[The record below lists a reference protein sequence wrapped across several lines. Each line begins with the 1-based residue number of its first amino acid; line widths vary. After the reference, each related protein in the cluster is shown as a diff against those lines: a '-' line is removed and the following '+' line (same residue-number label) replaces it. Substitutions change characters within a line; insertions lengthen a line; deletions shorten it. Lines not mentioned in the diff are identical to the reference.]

1 MGALDASSSG
11 SKASGFWG
19 APGGP
24 TSWCCE
30 GSHERRGVVR
40 CGRQEQLSGPGF
52 LHVWTASEGETG
64 AAGAK
69 CRLTLKL
76 KIIDRSYIKNKYLFV
91 LHFTLYFVK
100 LFMTVFTNV
109 FFFYFFVKLFVH
121 K

>member
-64 AAGAK
+64 AGGVK
-69 CRLTLKL
+69 IKFTFKL
-76 KIIDRSYIKNKYLFV
+76 ELMDRQNLNPKKSN
-91 LHFTLYFVK
+91 
-100 LFMTVFTNV
+100 
-109 FFFYFFVKLFVH
+109 
-121 K
+121 